1 MSKGAAATA
10 LPSATTGD
18 DCPAALSRQQL
29 AHRLH
34 RVRVALHVSAMP
46 HNFGR
51 SELAHR
57 NFERHW
63 GPKLRAGRQITSKH
77 LSHLGAEAV
86 NGSLRHHDSEEP
98 EDKLQKTEH
107 NTLDSLL
114 REEDEDE
121 ARAPDLAAAA
131 AAPLPEADADPEPPL
146 VEMSIALLLPCA

>member
-57 NFERHW
+57 NFGDR
-63 GPKLRAGRQITSKH
+63 
-77 LSHLGAEAV
+77 
-86 NGSLRHHDSEEP
+86 
-98 EDKLQKTEH
+98 
-107 NTLDSLL
+107 LL